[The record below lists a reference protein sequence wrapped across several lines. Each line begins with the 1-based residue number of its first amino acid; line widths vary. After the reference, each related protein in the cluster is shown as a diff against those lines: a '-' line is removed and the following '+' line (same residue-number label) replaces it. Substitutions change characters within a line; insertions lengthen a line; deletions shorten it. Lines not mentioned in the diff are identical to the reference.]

1 MHVNHLGLRSETDWE
16 LLKVVASD
24 DWVLVT
30 NNTVEFRG
38 RYGEIDLHPGVVFL
52 VPIVRRPHQ
61 MRLFQAA
68 LDYLKQNPDLTN
80 QALDVSLGP
89 DGEIIVRSYDI

>member
-1 MHVNHLGLRSETDWE
+1 MNGIEPFAESRPLIVRD
-16 LLKVVASD
+16 SD
-24 DWVLVT
+24 IQNGNAT
-30 NNTVEFRG
+30 FRG
-38 RYGEIDLHPGVVFL
+38 T
-52 VPIVRRPHQ
+52 RRPHQ

-68 LDYLKQNPDLTN
+68 LDYLKQNSDLTN